1 MSTVKAELHS
11 LIDSLSEN
19 QANKLKKVV
28 SLFVTEF
35 MSVDRENNDK
45 NQAFLKTLSNA
56 PEDDEPLTAD
66 DLSAIAE
73 AEADIKAGRVQPLAD
88 VAKEF
93 GL

>member
-11 LIDSLSEN
+11 LIDGLSEY

-28 SLFVTEF
+28 SLFITEF
-35 MSVDRENNDK
+35 MPFDRENSDK
-45 NQAFLKTLSNA
+45 NQAFLKTFMNA

-66 DLSAIAE
+66 DLTAIAE
-73 AEADIKAGRVQPLAD
+73 AEEDLKAGRVRPLAD
-88 VAKEF
+88 VAKEL